1 MAEVSIEKLT
11 KSYDGTTQVL
21 DGVDL
26 HIKQGELVFMLGPS
40 GCGKST
46 LLRILAGL
54 VTPDSGTI
62 SFDGK
67 NILSLPPEKRR
78 AAMVFQNY
86 ALWPHMTVYE
96 NAAFGLRMEKRP
108 AKEIDRRVRESLEQ
122 VRMQDYA
129 SASVTRLSGGQ
140 QQRVAL
146 ARALA
151 VEPALLLLDEPLS
164 NLDAN
169 LRDTMRREIKHIC
182 TERKLTALYVTH
194 DRREALSMADRAGVM
209 HKGKISQ
216 IGTPDEIY
224 NHPSDGFTAR
234 FLGDVNRLPEGGIR
248 PERLKI
254 SETSGKLQAKL
265 LERSFFGDSCEWLFE
280 LPDSGE
286 RLLVRE
292 LGAPPR
298 QIGKEYFL
306 DYDSAFLI
314 PLAECVDEK

>member
-1 MAEVSIEKLT
+1 MAEVFIEKLT
-11 KSYDGTTQVL
+11 KSYDGSTKVL

-26 HIKQGELVFMLGPS
+26 RINQGELVFLLGPS

-54 VTPDSGTI
+54 VSADSGTI

-67 NILSLPPEKRR
+67 NIMSLPPEKRR

-86 ALWPHMTVYE
+86 ALWPHLNVFE
-96 NAAFGLRMEKRP
+96 NVAFGLKMEKLPR
-108 AKEIDRRVRESLEQ
+108 KEIEKRVMESLEQ
-122 VRMQDYA
+122 VQMDSFA
-129 SASVTRLSGGQ
+129 KGAVTQLSGGQ

-169 LRDTMRREIKHIC
+169 LRDTMRREIKRIC

-209 HKGKISQ
+209 HKGKLTQ

-224 NHPSDGFTAR
+224 NHPADSFTAR
-234 FLGDVNRLPEGGIR
+234 FLGDVNTLPCGGGIR
-248 PERLKI
+248 PERVKI
-254 SETSGKLQAKL
+254 SESSGKLKGRL
-265 LERSFFGDSCEWLFE
+265 VERSFFGDSCEWLFE
-280 LPDSGE
+280 LPGGGT
-286 RLLVRE
+286 LLVRE
-292 LGAPPR
+292 LGAPER
-298 QIGKEYFL
+298 TIGRDYFL
-306 DYDSAFLI
+306 EYDEAFLI
-314 PLAECVDEK
+314 PAPGEGR

>member
-11 KSYDGTTQVL
+11 KSYDGTVKVL

-26 HIKQGELVFMLGPS
+26 HINQGELVFMLGPS

-54 VTPDSGTI
+54 VPADSGTI
-62 SFDGK
+62 SFDGR
-67 NILSLPPEKRR
+67 NIMSLPPEKRR

-86 ALWPHMTVYE
+86 ALWPHLTVFE
-96 NAAFGLRMEKRP
+96 NVAFGLRMEKRSR
-108 AKEIDRRVRESLEQ
+108 KEIDSRVTEALEQ
-122 VRMQDYA
+122 VRMREYA
-129 SASVTRLSGGQ
+129 QSAVTRLSGGQ

-169 LRDTMRREIKHIC
+169 LRDTMRREIKRIC

-209 HKGKISQ
+209 HKGKLSQ

-224 NHPSDGFTAR
+224 NHPADGFTAR

-248 PERLKI
+248 PERLTI
-254 SETSGKLQAKL
+254 SETAGKLRARL
-265 LERSFFGDSCEWLFE
+265 LERAFFGDSCEWLFE
-280 LPDSGE
+280 VPGTGKV
-286 RLLVRE
+286 LVRE
-292 LGAPPR
+292 LSAPFR
-298 QIGKEYFL
+298 ETGKEYFL
-306 DYDSAFLI
+306 DYDPAFLI
-314 PLAECVDEK
+314 PVPESGDEE

>member
-1 MAEVSIEKLT
+1 MAEVSIENLT
-11 KSYDGTTQVL
+11 KSYDGTVKVL
-21 DGVDL
+21 DGVNL
-26 HIKQGELVFMLGPS
+26 HINQGELVFMLGPS

-54 VTPDSGTI
+54 VNADSGTI

-67 NILSLPPEKRR
+67 NIMSLPPEKRR

-86 ALWPHMTVYE
+86 ALWPHLTVFE
-96 NAAFGLRMEKRP
+96 NVAFGLRMEKHS
-108 AKEIDRRVRESLEQ
+108 AKEIRTRVMESLEQ
-122 VRMQDYA
+122 VRMESFAQGA
-129 SASVTRLSGGQ
+129 VTRLSGGQ

-151 VEPALLLLDEPLS
+151 VDPALLLLDEPLS

-169 LRDTMRREIKHIC
+169 LRDTMRREIKRIC
-182 TERKLTALYVTH
+182 SERKLTALYVTH

-209 HKGKISQ
+209 HKGKITQ

-224 NHPSDGFTAR
+224 NHPADGFTAR

-248 PERLKI
+248 PERIKI
-254 SETSGKLQAKL
+254 SETSGKLRATL

-280 LPDSGE
+280 VPGTGKI
-286 RLLVRE
+286 LVRE
-292 LGAPPR
+292 LGAPQR
-298 QIGKEYFL
+298 ETGKEYFL
-306 DYDSAFLI
+306 DYDSSFLI
-314 PLAECVDEK
+314 PVPESGDEE

>member
-1 MAEVSIEKLT
+1 MAQVSIKNLT
-11 KSYDGTTQVL
+11 KSYDGKVKVL

-26 HIKQGELVFMLGPS
+26 EIAQGEVVFMLGTS

-54 VTPDSGTI
+54 IAPDSGTI
-62 SFDGK
+62 SFDGQ
-67 NILSLPPEKRR
+67 NILTLPPEKRH

-86 ALWPHMTVYE
+86 ALWPNLNVFE
-96 NAAFGLRMEKRP
+96 NVAFGLRMEKYPR
-108 AKEIDRRVRESLEQ
+108 KEIEKRVMESLDQ
-122 VRMQDYA
+122 VQMGA
-129 SASVTRLSGGQ
+129 FAKKSVTQLSGGQ

-151 VEPALLLLDEPLS
+151 VNPALLLLDEPLS

-169 LRDTMRREIKHIC
+169 LRDSMRREIKRIC

-194 DRREALSMADRAGVM
+194 DRREALSMADRVGVM

-224 NHPSDGFTAR
+224 NHPLDGFTAR
-234 FLGDVNRLPEGGIR
+234 FLGDVNRLPDGGIR

-254 SETSGKLQAKL
+254 SDSCGKLRARL
-265 LERSFFGDSCEWLFE
+265 VERSFFGDSCEWLFE
-280 LPDSGE
+280 TVYIKP
-286 RLLVRE
+286 
-292 LGAPPR
+292 
-298 QIGKEYFL
+298 
-306 DYDSAFLI
+306 
-314 PLAECVDEK
+314 

>member
-1 MAEVSIEKLT
+1 MAEVLIEKLT
-11 KSYDGTTQVL
+11 KSYDGTVKVL

-26 HIKQGELVFMLGPS
+26 HIAQGELVFLLGPS

-54 VTPDSGTI
+54 VTADSGSI

-67 NILSLPPEKRR
+67 NIMSLPPEKRR

-86 ALWPHMTVYE
+86 ALWPHLNVFE
-96 NAAFGLRMEKRP
+96 NVAFGLRMEKTPR
-108 AKEIDRRVRESLEQ
+108 KEIEKKVMESLEQ
-122 VRMQDYA
+122 VQMERYA
-129 SASVTRLSGGQ
+129 RSAVTQLSGGQ

-169 LRDTMRREIKHIC
+169 LRDTMRREIKRIC

-209 HKGKISQ
+209 HKGKLAQ

-224 NHPSDGFTAR
+224 NHPADSFTAR
-234 FLGDVNRLPEGGIR
+234 FLGDVNGLPCGGGIR
-248 PERLKI
+248 PERLRI
-254 SETSGKLQAKL
+254 SEEKGKLSARL
-265 LERSFFGDSCEWLFE
+265 LERAFFGDSCEWLFE
-280 LPDSGE
+280 VPGAGKV
-286 RLLVRE
+286 LVRE
-292 LGAPPR
+292 LGAPAR
-298 QIGKEYFL
+298 TIGKEYFL
-306 DYDSAFLI
+306 DYDEAFLI
-314 PLAECVDEK
+314 PAPESDDEK

>member
-1 MAEVSIEKLT
+1 MAEVLIEKLT
-11 KSYDGTTQVL
+11 KSYDGTVKVL

-26 HIKQGELVFMLGPS
+26 HINQGELVFLLGPS

-54 VTPDSGTI
+54 VSADSGSI
-62 SFDGK
+62 SFDGRD
-67 NILSLPPEKRR
+67 IISLPPEKRR

-86 ALWPHMTVYE
+86 ALWPHLNVFE
-96 NAAFGLRMEKRP
+96 NVAFGLRMDKVPRKEIEKR
-108 AKEIDRRVRESLEQ
+108 VMESLEQ
-122 VRMQDYA
+122 VQMEKFIH
-129 SASVTRLSGGQ
+129 SAVTQLSGGQ

-151 VEPALLLLDEPLS
+151 VEPAVLLLDEPLS

-169 LRDTMRREIKHIC
+169 LRDTMRREIKRIC

-194 DRREALSMADRAGVM
+194 DRREALSMADQAGVM
-209 HKGKISQ
+209 HNGKLAQ

-224 NHPSDGFTAR
+224 NHPADGFTAR
-234 FLGDVNRLPEGGIR
+234 FLGDVNLLPCGGGIR

-254 SETSGKLQAKL
+254 SEEQGKLRARL

-280 LPDSGE
+280 VPGAGKV
-286 RLLVRE
+286 LVRE
-292 LGAPPR
+292 LGAPAR
-298 QIGKEYFL
+298 TIGKEYFL
-306 DYDSAFLI
+306 DYDEAFLI
-314 PLAECVDEK
+314 PAPESGNEK

>member
-96 NAAFGLRMEKRP
+96 NVAFGLRMEKRP
-108 AKEIDRRVRESLEQ
+108 AKEIDARVKESLEQ

-129 SASVTRLSGGQ
+129 SNSVTRLSGGQ

-182 TERKLTALYVTH
+182 TKRKLTALYVTH

-224 NHPSDGFTAR
+224 NHPADGFTAR
-234 FLGDVNRLPEGGIR
+234 FLGDVSRLPEGGIR

-254 SETSGKLQAKL
+254 SETSGKLRAKL

-280 LPDSGE
+280 LPGSGE

-292 LGAPPR
+292 LGAPAR

>member
-11 KSYDGTTQVL
+11 KSYDGSTKVL

>member
-1 MAEVSIEKLT
+1 MAEVTIEKLT
-11 KSYDGTTQVL
+11 KSYDGTTKVL

-26 HIKQGELVFMLGPS
+26 HINQGELVFMLGPS

-54 VTPDSGTI
+54 VTADSGTI

-67 NILSLPPEKRR
+67 NIMSLPPEKRR

-86 ALWPHMTVYE
+86 ALWPHLTVFE
-96 NAAFGLRMEKRP
+96 NVAFGLRMEKRSR
-108 AKEIDRRVRESLEQ
+108 KEIDSRVTEALEQ
-122 VRMQDYA
+122 VRMRDYA
-129 SASVTRLSGGQ
+129 QSAVTRLSGGQ

-169 LRDTMRREIKHIC
+169 LRDTMRREIKRIC

-209 HKGKISQ
+209 HKGKLSQ

-224 NHPSDGFTAR
+224 NHPADGFTAR
-234 FLGDVNRLPEGGIR
+234 FLGDVNRLAEGGIR
-248 PERLKI
+248 PERLTI
-254 SETSGKLQAKL
+254 SETAGKLRARL
-265 LERSFFGDSCEWLFE
+265 LERAFFGDSCEWLFE
-280 LPDSGE
+280 VPGTGKV
-286 RLLVRE
+286 LVRE
-292 LGAPPR
+292 LSAPFR
-298 QIGKEYFL
+298 EVGKEYFL
-306 DYDSAFLI
+306 DYDPAFLI
-314 PLAECVDEK
+314 PAPESGDEE

>member
-11 KSYDGTTQVL
+11 KCYDGATPVL
-21 DGVDL
+21 NGVDL
-26 HIKQGELVFMLGPS
+26 KIAQGELVFMLGPS

-54 VTPDSGTI
+54 VAPDGGSV
-62 SFDGK
+62 SFDGRDV
-67 NILSLPPEKRR
+67 LSLPPEKRH

-86 ALWPHMTVYE
+86 ALWPHLNVFE
-96 NAAFGLRMEKRP
+96 NVAFGLRMEKHAP
-108 AKEIDRRVRESLEQ
+108 KEISERVAASLEQ
-122 VRMQDYA
+122 VRMEA
-129 SASVTRLSGGQ
+129 FAKSPVTRLSGGQ

-169 LRDTMRREIKHIC
+169 LRDSMRREIKRIC
-182 TERKLTALYVTH
+182 AERKLTALYVTH
-194 DRREALSMADRAGVM
+194 DRREALSMADRVGVM
-209 HKGKISQ
+209 HRGVIAQ

-224 NHPSDGFTAR
+224 NHPADGFTAR

-254 SETSGKLQAKL
+254 SSDAGKLRARL
-265 LERSFFGDSCEWLFE
+265 LERAFFGDSCEWLFE
-280 LPDSGE
+280 GPGGE
-286 RLLVRE
+286 QLLVRE
-292 LGAPPR
+292 LGAPER
-298 QIGKEYFL
+298 RIGSEYFL
-306 DYDSAFLI
+306 DYDPAFLI
-314 PLAECVDEK
+314 PAPGPDDEK

>member
-1 MAEVSIEKLT
+1 MAEVIIEKLT
-11 KSYDGTTQVL
+11 KSYDGSVKVL

-26 HIKQGELVFMLGPS
+26 RINQGELVFLLGPS

-54 VTPDSGTI
+54 VAPDSGTI

-67 NILSLPPEKRR
+67 NIISLPPEKRR

-86 ALWPHMTVYE
+86 ALWPHLNVFE
-96 NAAFGLRMEKRP
+96 NVAFGLRMEKRSRQ
-108 AKEIDRRVRESLEQ
+108 EIGKKVMEALEQ
-122 VRMQDYA
+122 VRMSSFA
-129 SASVTRLSGGQ
+129 KGSVTQLSGGQ

-169 LRDTMRREIKHIC
+169 LRDTMRREIKRIC

-209 HKGKISQ
+209 HKGKLSQ

-224 NHPSDGFTAR
+224 NHPSDSFTAR
-234 FLGDVNRLPEGGIR
+234 FLGDVNRLPCGGGIR
-248 PERLKI
+248 PERLRI
-254 SETSGKLQAKL
+254 SETQGKFRARL

-280 LPDSGE
+280 ISSGE
-286 RLLVRE
+286 KVLVRE
-292 LGAPPR
+292 LGAPER
-298 QIGKEYFL
+298 SAGKEYFL
-306 DYDSAFLI
+306 DYDEAFLI
-314 PLAECVDEK
+314 PAPESDDEK

>member
-11 KSYDGTTQVL
+11 KSYDGTTKVL

-26 HIKQGELVFMLGPS
+26 HINQGELVFMLGPS

-54 VTPDSGTI
+54 VSADSGTI
-62 SFDGK
+62 SFDGR
-67 NILSLPPEKRR
+67 NIMSLPPEKRR

-86 ALWPHMTVYE
+86 ALWPHLTVFE
-96 NAAFGLRMEKRP
+96 NVAFGLRMEKHS
-108 AKEIDRRVRESLEQ
+108 KSEIRTRVMESLEQ
-122 VRMQDYA
+122 VRMERFAQGA
-129 SASVTRLSGGQ
+129 VTRLSGGQ

-151 VEPALLLLDEPLS
+151 VDPALLLLDEPLS

-169 LRDTMRREIKHIC
+169 LRDTMRREIKRIC

-209 HKGKISQ
+209 HKGKIAQ

-224 NHPSDGFTAR
+224 NHPVDGFTAR
-234 FLGDVNRLPEGGIR
+234 FLGDVNRLKEGGIR
-248 PERLKI
+248 PERIKI
-254 SETSGKLQAKL
+254 SENGGKVRATL
-265 LERSFFGDSCEWLFE
+265 LERAFFGDSCEWLFE
-280 LPDSGE
+280 VPGTGKI
-286 RLLVRE
+286 LVRE
-292 LGAPPR
+292 LAAPQR
-298 QIGKEYFL
+298 ELGKEYFL
-306 DYDSAFLI
+306 DYESEFLI
-314 PLAECVDEK
+314 PVPESGDEE

>member
-11 KSYDGTTQVL
+11 KSYDGTVKVL

-26 HIKQGELVFMLGPS
+26 HIKQGELVFLLGPS

-54 VTPDSGTI
+54 VTADSGSI
-62 SFDGK
+62 SFDGQ
-67 NILSLPPEKRR
+67 NIMALPPEKRR

-86 ALWPHMTVYE
+86 ALWPHLNVFE
-96 NAAFGLRMEKRP
+96 NVAFGLRMEKVP
-108 AKEIDRRVRESLEQ
+108 KKELEKRVMESLEQ
-122 VRMQDYA
+122 VRMSSFA
-129 SASVTRLSGGQ
+129 KGAVTQLSGGQ

-151 VEPALLLLDEPLS
+151 VDPALLLLDEPLS

-169 LRDTMRREIKHIC
+169 LRDTMRREIKRIC

-209 HKGKISQ
+209 HKGKLSQ

-224 NHPSDGFTAR
+224 NHPADGFTAR
-234 FLGDVNRLPEGGIR
+234 FLGDVNRLAEGGIR
-248 PERLKI
+248 PERLTI
-254 SETSGKLQAKL
+254 SETAGKLRARL
-265 LERSFFGDSCEWLFE
+265 LERAFFGDSCEWLFE
-280 LPDSGE
+280 VPGTGKV
-286 RLLVRE
+286 LVRE
-292 LGAPPR
+292 LSAPFR
-298 QIGKEYFL
+298 EVGKEYFL
-306 DYDSAFLI
+306 DYDPAFLI
-314 PLAECVDEK
+314 PAPESGDEE

>member
-1 MAEVSIEKLT
+1 MADVLIEKLT

-26 HIKQGELVFMLGPS
+26 HISPGELVFLLGPS

-54 VTPDSGTI
+54 VNADSGRI
-62 SFDGK
+62 LFDGSD
-67 NILSLPPEKRR
+67 IMSLPPEKRR

-86 ALWPHMTVYE
+86 ALWPHLNVFE
-96 NAAFGLRMEKRP
+96 NVAFGLRMEKRP
-108 AKEIDRRVRESLEQ
+108 SREIETRVMESLEQ
-122 VRMQDYA
+122 VRMSRYA
-129 SASVTRLSGGQ
+129 RSAVTQLSGGQ

-151 VEPALLLLDEPLS
+151 VDPVLLLLDEPLS

-169 LRDTMRREIKHIC
+169 LRDTMRKEIKRIC
-182 TERKLTALYVTH
+182 TERNLTALYVTH

-209 HKGKISQ
+209 HKGKLTQ

-224 NHPSDGFTAR
+224 NHPADGFTAR
-234 FLGDVNRLPEGGIR
+234 FLGDVNRLPAGGIR

-254 SETSGKLQAKL
+254 SENSGKIRATLK
-265 LERSFFGDSCEWLFE
+265 ERNFFGDSCEWLF
-280 LPDSGE
+280 DSPECGT
-286 RLLVRE
+286 LLVRE
-292 LGAPPR
+292 LGAPER
-298 QIGKEYFL
+298 QPGKEYFL
-306 DYDSAFLI
+306 DYDETFLI
-314 PLAECVDEK
+314 PVPESSDEDQ

>member
-1 MAEVSIEKLT
+1 MAEVSIEKLA
-11 KSYDGTTQVL
+11 KSYDGSTQVL

-108 AKEIDRRVRESLEQ
+108 AKEIERRVRESLEQ

-129 SASVTRLSGGQ
+129 SSSVTRLSGGQ

-224 NHPSDGFTAR
+224 NHPADGFTAR

-254 SETSGKLQAKL
+254 SETSGKLQARL

-280 LPDSGE
+280 LPHNGE
-286 RLLVRE
+286 RVLVRE